1 MKLSISLMKHSI
13 FLSPTLSFL
22 MALAAARSLAQTQPA
37 PAPERNRTEVAAEYT
52 YAHANAPPAECG
64 CFSLNGGGISF
75 AQPFGSGHYVGVFD
89 TTFVHASSMS
99 SGGYDLTL
107 SVFTGGLRYRPTPHA
122 RWNSFGEVLLG
133 VDHPSGSLI
142 KGSTPAATDAA
153 LVFATNIGGGLDRR
167 LNSRWS
173 LRLVEADYLLTTSSN
188 RVNDHQNNLR
198 ISTGLV
204 YRFGR

>member
-1 MKLSISLMKHSI
+1 MKLSSNLMKLSISPSTTLA
-13 FLSPTLSFL
+13 FLI
-22 MALAAARSLAQTQPA
+22 ALAAAPAMAQTQTAAA
-37 PAPERNRTEVAAEYT
+37 PGRNQTEVAAEYT
-52 YAHANAPPAECG
+52 YAHANAPPADCG
-64 CFSLNGGGISF
+64 CFSLNGGSISL

-89 TTFVHASSMS
+89 MTFVHASNIST
-99 SGGYDLTL
+99 GNYDLTL

-122 RWNSFGEVLLG
+122 RWNPFGEVLLG
-133 VDHPSGSLI
+133 VDHPSGSLVE
-142 KGSTPAATDAA
+142 GSTPAATDAA

-188 RVNDHQNNLR
+188 RANEHQNNLR

-204 YRFGR
+204 YRFGK